1 MGADLVFRIP
11 DLVVSVLEA
20 DDRGRVGRVPVER
33 RRDAGSPIIVMRAA
47 PSYESLSVVTVL
59 APFLRPTRL
68 LRLGPT

>member
-33 RRDAGSPIIVMRAA
+33 RRDAGSPI
-47 PSYESLSVVTVL
+47 VTVL